1 MKHLRTSDLARAA
14 AIHPN
19 TVRLYEAWGLLPP
32 VERSPKG
39 YRRFTQAHLDQL
51 LLIRIAMRFNW
62 VGGEIRN
69 RAYQVI
75 EKGKT
80 GDRGGAL
87 EAAYR
92 LLAAVQAEQAQA
104 ESAADFLQK
113 WAEGVPVQAM
123 SQPRRIGD
131 VARLLDTTIDRLRNW
146 ERNGLL
152 TAPRDPRNGYRLY
165 GAEEIGRLRVI
176 RMLIQS
182 RYSTMS
188 ILRMLTHLDAGET
201 EGLRTTLDTP
211 DPDEDMLYAT
221 DRWLTAL
228 SNLRASALEMIA
240 YIEAWLQRQGTE
252 HAPD

>member
-1 MKHLRTSDLARAA
+1 MKPFRTSDMARAA
-14 AIHPN
+14 GIHPN

-32 VERSPKG
+32 IERSPKG

-69 RAYQVI
+69 SAYQVI
-75 EKGKT
+75 EKGKK

-92 LLAAVQAEQAQA
+92 LLAAVQAEQPQA
-104 ESAADFLQK
+104 EAAADFLQK
-113 WAEGVPVQAM
+113 WADGVPLQSI
-123 SQPRRIGD
+123 SQPKRIGD
-131 VARLLDTTIDRLRNW
+131 VAHLLDTTIDRLRNW

-152 TAPRDPRNGYRLY
+152 TVPRDPRSGYRLY

-182 RYSTMS
+182 RYSTMA
-188 ILRMLTHLDAGET
+188 ILRMLTRLDAGET
-201 EGLRTTLDTP
+201 EGLRVALDTP
-211 DPDEDMLYAT
+211 DPGEDVLYAT
-221 DRWLTAL
+221 DHWLTTLAG
-228 SNLRASALEMIA
+228 LRENAMELIA
-240 YIEAWLQRQGTE
+240 YIEIWLQRNE
-252 HAPD
+252 